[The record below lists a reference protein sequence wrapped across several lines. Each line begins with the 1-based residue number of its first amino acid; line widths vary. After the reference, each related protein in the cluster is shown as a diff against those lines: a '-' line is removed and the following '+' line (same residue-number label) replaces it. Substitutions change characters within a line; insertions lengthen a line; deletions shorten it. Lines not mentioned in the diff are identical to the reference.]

1 MLFADFIGYLVGLKT
16 VESFKHFFLVVV
28 SLESLQFLKFLLLV
42 AQVLKD
48 LFIVLGLVHRLTSFT
63 LCFLLFKCGILK
75 LFVFGDWWCTC
86 AESFSAGHVAVQMRV
101 HGRFQHISHGAVA
114 LLRLAF
120 LGLMLSTLGRE
131 ILHLGP

>member
-48 LFIVLGLVHRLTSFT
+48 
-63 LCFLLFKCGILK
+63 
-75 LFVFGDWWCTC
+75 
-86 AESFSAGHVAVQMRV
+86 
-101 HGRFQHISHGAVA
+101 
-114 LLRLAF
+114 
-120 LGLMLSTLGRE
+120 
-131 ILHLGP
+131 